1 MGTEELI
8 LFSCKKSLRQAKACR
23 RDFLTV
29 EGWICEID
37 VVLFA
42 QTILGQAQPLAEAIN
57 LSKSPGT
64 QCLQGFRGFF
74 SGLKNVRT
82 DPAFCLNS
90 GEVSSK
96 KPPCFPC
103 QIQRE
108 IGDRSVL
115 PVAALRESKG
125 V

>member
-57 LSKSPGT
+57 LSKSPGA
-64 QCLQGFRGFF
+64 QCLQGFWGFF
-74 SGLKNVRT
+74 SVRKNGLSNLTFPRQPVL
-82 DPAFCLNS
+82 DPDCWDTFIVPPEGAFL
-90 GEVSSK
+90 
-96 KPPCFPC
+96 
-103 QIQRE
+103 IQNN
-108 IGDRSVL
+108 L
-115 PVAALRESKG
+115 G
-125 V
+125 VVIPDLQ